1 MKKRRMLFMREQAER
16 KDLTETSVNNTV
28 IENESGLLSLNQSF
42 KKVADLNS
50 SWGISQN
57 KGVRES
63 SMSNLSEIS

>member
-1 MKKRRMLFMREQAER
+1 MLFMREQAER

-50 SWGISQN
+50 S
-57 KGVRES
+57 
-63 SMSNLSEIS
+63 